1 MTLAPT
7 ESGTATATATDAGT
21 TSARPRPA
29 APRAPGR
36 VRNAAYITP
45 NWFASVMG
53 TGIVAVAASSLPVQ
67 SVALRIAAT
76 VVWGVA
82 GVLLLVVTAATVT
95 HWVRHPAVAMGHH
108 RHPVMR
114 HFYGAP
120 PMAVLTVGAG
130 ALLLGRDWIGLPAAV
145 TVDWVLWTVGTV
157 GGLLSAVL
165 VPSVVLRR
173 HDGPPAVPSG
183 AWLMS
188 IVPPM
193 VSASTGALL
202 VPYAPAGQARAT
214 LFWACWTLF
223 GLSLAASSVV
233 IVAVM
238 GRLARHGSGAAGSVP
253 TIWIVLGPIGQS
265 ITAANLLATVAPG
278 VVDRD
283 TAHALLVVA
292 LVYGFGM
299 LGAALLWAAI
309 AVTITVGVARRHL
322 PFSLTW
328 WSFTFPV
335 GTCVTGMNGL
345 ALHSGLVA
353 VDVLA
358 VTADAALV
366 AAWVVVAAR
375 TLHGAVVTGAL
386 LQAPSPS

>member
-1 MTLAPT
+1 
-7 ESGTATATATDAGT
+7 
-21 TSARPRPA
+21 
-29 APRAPGR
+29 
-36 VRNAAYITP
+36 
-45 NWFASVMG
+45 
-53 TGIVAVAASSLPVQ
+53 VAAV
-67 SVALRIAAT
+67 
-76 VVWGVA
+76 
-82 GVLLLVVTAATVT
+82 LLVVVTTATVA
-95 HWVRHPAVAMGHH
+95 HWVRYPATAARHH

-157 GGLLSAVL
+157 SGLLAAVV
-165 VPSVVLRR
+165 VPSLVLSRSE
-173 HDGPPAVPSG
+173 GTATTPSG

-202 VPYAPAGQARAT
+202 VAGQARET
-214 LFWACWTLF
+214 LFWACSALF
-223 GLSLAASSVV
+223 GLSLAASTVV
-233 IVAVM
+233 IAAVVA
-238 GRLARHGSGAAGSVP
+238 RFARHGIGEAGSTP

-265 ITAANLLATVAPG
+265 ITAVNLLATAAPH
-278 VVDRD
+278 VVDRE
-283 TAHALLVVA
+283 AARVLLVVA
-292 LVYGFGM
+292 LVHGFGM

-309 AVTITVGVARRHL
+309 AVTLTVRVARRHL

-353 VDVLA
+353 VA
-358 VTADAALV
+358 VMAVAAFAALV
-366 AAWVVVAAR
+366 AAWAVVAAR
-375 TLHGAVVTGAL
+375 TVHGTVVTGAL
-386 LQAPSPS
+386 LVPPTPL

>member
-1 MTLAPT
+1 
-7 ESGTATATATDAGT
+7 
-21 TSARPRPA
+21 
-29 APRAPGR
+29 
-36 VRNAAYITP
+36 
-45 NWFASVMG
+45 MG

-67 SVALRIAAT
+67 SVALRTGAT
-76 VVWGVA
+76 AVWGLAV
-82 GVLLLVVTAATVT
+82 VLLVVVTAATVT
-95 HWVRHPAVAMGHH
+95 LWVRWPAVAMSHL

-114 HFYGAP
+114 HFSGAP

-130 ALLLGRDWIGLPAAV
+130 ALLLGRNWIGLPASV
-145 TVDWVLWTVGTV
+145 TVDWVLWTAGTV
-157 GGLLSAVL
+157 SGLLSAVL
-165 VPSVVLRR
+165 VPFLVLTR
-173 HDGPPAVPSG
+173 HDGAPAVPSG

-202 VPYAPAGQARAT
+202 VPYAPAGQARET
-214 LFWACWTLF
+214 LFWGCWTLF

-238 GRLARHGSGAAGSVP
+238 GRFARHGTGEAGTVP

-265 ITAANLLATVAPG
+265 ITAANLLATAAPHVVA
-278 VVDRD
+278 RD
-283 TAHALLVVA
+283 TVHALLVVA

-309 AVTITVGVARRHL
+309 ALTITVRVGREHL

-345 ALHSGLVA
+345 ALHSGLVV

-358 VTADAALV
+358 VAADGVLV
-366 AAWVVVAAR
+366 VTWVVVAAR
-375 TLHGAVVTGAL
+375 TLHGVVVTGAL
-386 LQAPSPS
+386 LRAPDPA

>member
-1 MTLAPT
+1 
-7 ESGTATATATDAGT
+7 
-21 TSARPRPA
+21 
-29 APRAPGR
+29 
-36 VRNAAYITP
+36 
-45 NWFASVMG
+45 
-53 TGIVAVAASSLPVQ
+53 
-67 SVALRIAAT
+67 
-76 VVWGVA
+76 
-82 GVLLLVVTAATVT
+82 
-95 HWVRHPAVAMGHH
+95 
-108 RHPVMR
+108 
-114 HFYGAP
+114 
-120 PMAVLTVGAG
+120 
-130 ALLLGRDWIGLPAAV
+130 
-145 TVDWVLWTVGTV
+145 
-157 GGLLSAVL
+157 
-165 VPSVVLRR
+165 
-173 HDGPPAVPSG
+173 
-183 AWLMS
+183 
-188 IVPPM
+188 M

-202 VPYAPAGQARAT
+202 VPYAPAGQARET

-238 GRLARHGSGAAGSVP
+238 GCFARHGTGEAGSVP

-265 ITAANLLATVAPG
+265 ITAANLLATVAPR
-278 VVDRD
+278 VVDRG

-309 AVTITVGVARRHL
+309 AVTITIRTARAHL
-322 PFSLTW
+322 PFGLTW

-358 VTADAALV
+358 VTAYGALV
-366 AAWVVVAAR
+366 VAWVVVAAR
-375 TLHGAVVTGAL
+375 TFHGAVVTGAL